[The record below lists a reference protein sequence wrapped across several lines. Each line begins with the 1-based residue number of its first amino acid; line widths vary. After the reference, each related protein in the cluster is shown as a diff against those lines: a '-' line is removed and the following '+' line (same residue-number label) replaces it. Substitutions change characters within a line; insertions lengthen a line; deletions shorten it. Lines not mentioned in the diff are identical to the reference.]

1 MKPALLWTAAATSW
15 LWTWLEGNLLPSG
28 VTGRRLVFTRVTCL
42 PGAHRRNQSPL
53 RDQQEDPQRSS
64 RNMHWSEVAVGFCWH
79 TAHPI
84 TMTLFALPT
93 ITCSHWN
100 SKCKNWCFTFS
111 HQTLTFYDFSSLVVD
126 FLQRHRLQSTR
137 FLHPWDFPG
146 KNTGVGSDFL
156 LQGTFPTEVS
166 NPRLLFYHAEK
177 MFSFK

>member
-1 MKPALLWTAAATSW
+1 MKLALLWTAAATYW

-28 VTGRRLVFTRVTCL
+28 VTGWRLVFTRVTCL

-100 SKCKNWCFTFS
+100 SKCKNWCFRFS
-111 HQTLTFYDFSSLVVD
+111 QQTLTFYDFSSLVVD
-126 FLQRHRLQSTR
+126 FLRRHRLQSTR